1 VPKNKG
7 NKGDQDWYWRTE
19 EEITLPE
26 QYDEDEEDKNL
37 EELKRKINANKLMI
51 PLFKK

>member
-7 NKGDQDWYWRTE
+7 NKGDQDWYLRAE
-19 EEITLPE
+19 EEIALPE
-26 QYDEDEEDKNL
+26 QYDEDEENKNL
-37 EELKRKINANKLMI
+37 EELKRKIYANKQAI